1 MSPLRWMVLS
11 AFIYAIDQ
19 NYSFIYG
26 LITYAKIYLK
36 MSTDIH
42 E

>member
-1 MSPLRWMVLS
+1 MLNGIKYIYV
-11 AFIYAIDQ
+11 YAIDQ